1 MITFFITVGLGASFK
16 LVKLGG
22 QLLISIFVFFKLF
35 GKNYDAAVMVAG
47 FAGHGLDATPN
58 AMANMSVVTQ
68 RYGPSKK
75 AFLILSIVGAF
86 LIDVFGIP
94 IIITTINLFQ

>member
-1 MITFFITVGLGASFK
+1 
-16 LVKLGG
+16 
-22 QLLISIFVFFKLF
+22 
-35 GKNYDAAVMVAG
+35 
-47 FAGHGLDATPN
+47 
-58 AMANMSVVTQ
+58 MANMSVVTQ

-75 AFLILSIVGAF
+75 AFLLLSIVGAF